1 MDKWEMMCGLSEL
14 LDGFGQDAR
23 ATTAA
28 QTCED
33 MTVLASTLYWEQVC
47 KIRTSLGQ
55 RSKASA
61 GDCTALFRA
70 LLLRHLFY
78 EYARQI
84 FPKLND
90 LLDVYG
96 TWKWYQLHYGM
107 DEQGRLQ
114 QGWRQA
120 MNKTRARMGRSR
132 AARPA

>member
-1 MDKWEMMCGLSEL
+1 MAFGRSAL
-14 LDGFGQDAR
+14 LDGLDR
-23 ATTAA
+23 MRSATTAA
-28 QTCED
+28 QTCRD

-84 FPKLND
+84 FQ
-90 LLDVYG
+90 V
-96 TWKWYQLHYGM
+96 
-107 DEQGRLQ
+107 E
-114 QGWRQA
+114 
-120 MNKTRARMGRSR
+120 
-132 AARPA
+132 